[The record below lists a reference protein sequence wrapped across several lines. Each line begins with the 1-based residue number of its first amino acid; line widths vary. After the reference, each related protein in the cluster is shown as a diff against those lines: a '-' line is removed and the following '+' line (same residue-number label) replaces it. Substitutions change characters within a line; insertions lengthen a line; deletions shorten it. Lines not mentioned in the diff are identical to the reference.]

1 MSESEEKSSRRKQ
14 RRAAAST
21 KQRRRVLL
29 FVGLAAAI
37 GAIVAAVVLIEPFGL
52 GGGTGDEDAI
62 ESLARRSVEAL
73 PAGEYPSLYESFTRE
88 FQQRC
93 PRQEFEQEG
102 ENAAT
107 LLGDDLQFLR
117 FRRVEDLAIQGQ
129 NARAVIV
136 GDVAGKPESEFKR
149 RALFRK
155 EDGEW
160 RLVPVADSVGC
171 QAFGLPTPILTPE
184 LSPTP

>member
-1 MSESEEKSSRRKQ
+1 MSESEEKSSRRR

-52 GGGTGDEDAI
+52 GGGAGDEDAI

-117 FRRVEDLAIQGQ
+117 FRRVEELAIQGQ

-155 EDGEW
+155 QDGEW
-160 RLVPVADSVGC
+160 RLMPVTDSEGC
-171 QAFGLPTPILTPE
+171 QAFGLPTTTPTAE
-184 LSPTP
+184 PSPAA